1 MNQEVVYKT
10 FRILLKYAR
19 EDIRRTLTCSTDY
32 PNPNADILIRKIDA
46 FNADILV
53 EVDENYDDSDKID
66 SILDR
71 IVEYYSDTDSDV
83 DDMKRQQQ
91 SFKVDNE
98 VYKGVSSDLKQ
109 MKMDYGYGGKNKKY
123 KTTIRKIKRKGK
135 KSHLSRRRK

>member
-19 EDIRRTLTCSTDY
+19 EDIRRTLTCSTDN

-71 IVEYYSDTDSDV
+71 IVEYYRDTDSDV
-83 DDMKRQQQ
+83 DDIKRQQQ
-91 SFKVDNE
+91 SFKVDDD